1 MGRDFV
7 VHHYRSQSTMPQNDP
22 GSGSTADVVGDEA
35 AHAGQSA
42 EDAGDRIAQTAAA
55 QARELAAETTQQAR
69 ELLEQGRQQ
78 LREQVALQQEK
89 VASRLVTVADELRE
103 MAHGSGS
110 APVRELACQS
120 AEQLDQLASWLKDY
134 QADDL
139 LTKAR
144 RFARRRRGAFVLGAA
159 LAGVVA
165 GRLTSSG
172 IAAMRQS
179 DDTGS
184 TPQPTTPPSP
194 PPGPPPPASPPR
206 SVTSSPPVP
215 TPGDGHGVA
224 PTQKRWCIRKHMP
237 KPRRGSGVRARRI
250 WRHQAR
256 NRRLASCHKLRD
268 GQATLRILDKISD
281 RVGFARDPLSLGMQ
295 RLALLRLLVPEWGV
309 G

>member
-1 MGRDFV
+1 M
-7 VHHYRSQSTMPQNDP
+7 VHQYRSQSTMPQNDP

-35 AHAGQSA
+35 AHVGQSA
-42 EDAGDRIAQTAAA
+42 EDAGDRIAHTAAA
-55 QARELAAETTQQAR
+55 QVREVAAETTQQAR

-78 LREQVALQQEK
+78 LREQVGLQQEK

-110 APVRELACQS
+110 APVRELACQG

-139 LTKAR
+139 LAKAR
-144 RFARRRRGAFVLGAA
+144 LFARRRRGAFVLGAA

-172 IAAMRQS
+172 IAAMRKS

-184 TPQPTTPPSP
+184 TPQRTTPPSP
-194 PPGPPPPASPPR
+194 PPPGSPPR

-215 TPGDGHGVA
+215 TPGDKHGVA
-224 PTQKRWCIRKHMP
+224 PTQKTLVHP
-237 KPRRGSGVRARRI
+237 ETYAETTAGQRGSGTAYLAPPSP
-250 WRHQAR
+250 QAP
-256 NRRLASCHKLRD
+256 
-268 GQATLRILDKISD
+268 
-281 RVGFARDPLSLGMQ
+281 VGF
-295 RLALLRLLVPEWGV
+295 VPQVTRRTGDASYPR
-309 G
+309 

>member
-1 MGRDFV
+1 VGRDFV

-139 LTKAR
+139 LVKAR

-224 PTQKRWCIRKHMP
+224 PTQKTLVHPETHAETTARQ
-237 KPRRGSGVRARRI
+237 RGSGTAY
-250 WRHQAR
+250 
-256 NRRLASCHKLRD
+256 LAPPSP
-268 GQATLRILDKISD
+268 QPP
-281 RVGFARDPLSLGMQ
+281 VGFVSQVTRRTGDASYPR
-295 RLALLRLLVPEWGV
+295 
-309 G
+309 